1 MVITTINNNKL
12 FIQLDRLVGKG
23 TITVSDDTGRSESIA
38 IMNSNFEEMDLS
50 SESKKIFI
58 KIETGDET
66 ITKTI
71 NLL

>member
-12 FIQLDRLVGKG
+12 FIQLDRLVSNG
-23 TITVSDDTGRSESIA
+23 TITVSDDNGHSKSITVR
-38 IMNSNFEEMDLS
+38 NSNFEEIDLS
-50 SESKKIFI
+50 SGVRKIFI
-58 KIETGDET
+58 KIETGNET

>member
-12 FIQLDRLVGKG
+12 FIQLDRLVSKG
-23 TITVSDDTGRSESIA
+23 TITVFDDAGHSESIA

-50 SESKKIFI
+50 SESKKIII

-71 NLL
+71 NI